1 LDKEE
6 GKMPTKITVL
16 VLAGLMSLPCL
27 AQSNGS
33 TPDKQPAAVAPKNF
47 YQLNFVV
54 RELESERV
62 INSRSY
68 SMILRSGNER
78 GAIRAGEKVPY
89 TSSTG
94 ANAMWQQIDVGV
106 NIDCRKLE
114 ELGDRVGLSIL
125 AEISS
130 VMENHEAT
138 SSSSLPPIIR
148 NNRWEST
155 VLLPIRQ
162 PTILFSSDDPASKR
176 KMQLQLTVMPIQ

>member
-1 LDKEE
+1 
-6 GKMPTKITVL
+6 
-16 VLAGLMSLPCL
+16 
-27 AQSNGS
+27 
-33 TPDKQPAAVAPKNF
+33 
-47 YQLNFVV
+47 
-54 RELESERV
+54 
-62 INSRSY
+62 
-68 SMILRSGNER
+68 
-78 GAIRAGEKVPY
+78 
-89 TSSTG
+89 
-94 ANAMWQQIDVGV
+94 MWQQIDVGV

-155 VLLPIRQ
+155 VLLPIKQ